1 MQNTISLRLIERF
14 NRLEWSSLLKG
25 ATLFSIGMVFA
36 RLLGVVFS
44 LILAAVFVPKEFGA
58 VRYAITLG
66 TLVAIFTQP
75 FGQHVLARFIG
86 KYKKDTEYLQGV
98 LCNAGVIQLGLSFLT
113 LMVAT
118 VVLMLLGKFDI
129 GILAVFVGTTAF
141 YTYWGMSSGFLASGK
156 LTAAYLGSNLVQ
168 LFLVALLIYILK
180 IHSPLLAVIIYGIS
194 YFLPLALL
202 QMYWPFPIRFR
213 FSLIKKAV
221 VYEILRF
228 SCPIWISHASY
239 TLKAAIPII
248 MLEHFSGTA
257 DVGIY
262 AVARTLAMI
271 FLFVPS
277 SISTFLMP
285 KTSELPSETH
295 LRLLKKMLMLSSL
308 LNVGIFIAFLISV
321 NWLVQM
327 MLGAEYL
334 AGISVF
340 AIQAI
345 ATIAAGMHTVIT
357 AVIVGRGSPKYE
369 SISRLVALA
378 VTAISAWLLIPHYG
392 PLGAALTAC
401 TGSLAALSS
410 YGIIVVIVKS
420 SSLFQKLSRGLREL

>member
-1 MQNTISLRLIERF
+1 
-14 NRLEWSSLLKG
+14 
-25 ATLFSIGMVFA
+25 MVLA
-36 RLLGVVFS
+36 RLMGMAFS
-44 LILAAVFVPKEFGA
+44 LVLAGVFLPEEFGA
-58 VRYAITLG
+58 VKYAITLG
-66 TLVAIFTQP
+66 MLVAIFTQP

-86 KYKKDTEYLQGV
+86 KHKKNIEYLQGV
-98 LCNAGVIQLGLSFLT
+98 LCNAGLIQIGLGLGT
-113 LMVAT
+113 LMGAT
-118 VVLMLLGKFDI
+118 VILALLGKFDI
-129 GILAVFVGTTAF
+129 GILVVFVGVTAF
-141 YTYWGMSSGFLASGK
+141 YTYWGLSSGFLASGK

-168 LFLVALLIYILK
+168 LFLVILLIYILK
-180 IHSPLLAVIIYGIS
+180 IHSPLLAVMIYGIS

-202 QMYWPFPIRFR
+202 QMYWPIPIRFNI
-213 FSLIKKAV
+213 SLINRGV
-221 VYEILRF
+221 IYEILHF
-228 SCPIWISHASY
+228 SRPIWISHASY

-248 MLEHFSGTA
+248 MLEHFSGNA

-262 AVARTLAMI
+262 SVARTLAMI

-295 LRLLKKMLMLSSL
+295 LQLLKKMLILSSL
-308 LNVGIFIAFLISV
+308 FNVGLLIAFLLSI

-327 MLGAEYL
+327 MLGTEYL

-345 ATIAAGMHTVIT
+345 ASIAGGIHTVIT
-357 AVIVGRGSPKYE
+357 AVIVGRGSPRYE

-378 VTAISAWLLIPHYG
+378 VTGISAWLLIPPYG

-401 TGSLAALSS
+401 FGILAGLSV
-410 YGIIVVIVKS
+410 YGIIVLTAKS
-420 SSLFQKLSRGLREL
+420 SGPFQKLSRGLKDP

>member
-1 MQNTISLRLIERF
+1 
-14 NRLEWSSLLKG
+14 LEWSSFLKG
-25 ATLFSIGMVFA
+25 ATLFSIGMVIA
-36 RLLGVVFS
+36 RLLGMVFS
-44 LILAAVFVPKEFGA
+44 LVLAAVFIPEEFGA

-86 KYKKDTEYLQGV
+86 KHKKNAEFLQGV
-98 LCNAGVIQLGLSFLT
+98 LCNAGVIQLGVGLVT
-113 LMVAT
+113 LLGAT
-118 VVLMLLGKFDI
+118 VVLSVLGKFSI
-129 GILAVFVGTTAF
+129 GILVVFVGVTVF
-141 YTYWGMSSGFLASGK
+141 YTYWGISSGYLASGK

-168 LFLVALLIYILK
+168 LFLVTLLIYILK
-180 IHSPLLAVIIYGIS
+180 IRSPSLAVMIYGVS

-202 QMYWPFPIRFR
+202 QMYWPFPLRFNI
-213 FSLIKKAV
+213 SLIKKAII
-221 VYEILRF
+221 YELLRF
-228 SCPIWISHASY
+228 SRPIWISHASY
-239 TLKAAIPII
+239 TLKGAIPII

-257 DVGIY
+257 DVGVY

-271 FLFVPS
+271 FIFVPS

-285 KTSELPSETH
+285 KTSELPPETH
-295 LRLLKKMLMLSSL
+295 LRLLKKMLLLSSIFNLGL
-308 LNVGIFIAFLISV
+308 LVGFLLSI

-327 MLGAEYL
+327 MLGTEYL

-345 ATIAAGMHTVIT
+345 ASIAGGIHTVIT
-357 AVIVGRGSPKYE
+357 AVIVGRGSPRYE

-378 VTAISAWLLIPHYG
+378 VTGISAWLLIPPYG

-401 TGSLAALSS
+401 FGTLAGLSA
-410 YGIIVVIVKS
+410 YGIIILTAKS
-420 SSLFQKLSRGLREL
+420 SDPFQKLSRGLSNL